1 MWKKNRKG
9 ERDSSKFMYFHE
21 KEVARMLNDTRV
33 KIRERKRNNVQ
44 ILRDGSRLILDE
56 ITKSVGLSR
65 RTEIYGVNFVDS
77 PVETVLILH
86 LHMYPYIIFPARVL
100 YWETSLAKSTHAC
113 SNIRTNCSRTFSILS
128 RGEELKTWLLKRV
141 ITRLKLYFSI
151 IYFFSFI
158 KLHYLIKYYYRN
170 SWTKVDGNYSNL

>member
-1 MWKKNRKG
+1 MFVFNLSRIFHFSYLRLARNQVGEFLNFKTNDRIIRRMIYVKEKSEGRER

-21 KEVARMLNDTRV
+21 KELARMLNDTRV

-100 YWETSLAKSTHAC
+100 HWETSLAKSTHAC

-128 RGEELKTWLLKRV
+128 RGEELKT
-141 ITRLKLYFSI
+141 
-151 IYFFSFI
+151 
-158 KLHYLIKYYYRN
+158 
-170 SWTKVDGNYSNL
+170 

>member
-9 ERDSSKFMYFHE
+9 ERNSSKFMYFHE
-21 KEVARMLNDTRV
+21 KELARMLNDTRV

-86 LHMYPYIIFPARVL
+86 LHMYLPVYHFSSSRFALGNKLSKIHICLFQYTDKLFTYVFYIITWRRIENVTF
-100 YWETSLAKSTHAC
+100 ETCYYSIEIIFFDNIFFFFYKIAL
-113 SNIRTNCSRTFSILS
+113 SN
-128 RGEELKTWLLKRV
+128 
-141 ITRLKLYFSI
+141 
-151 IYFFSFI
+151 
-158 KLHYLIKYYYRN
+158 
-170 SWTKVDGNYSNL
+170 

>member
-1 MWKKNRKG
+1 MWKKNRK
-9 ERDSSKFMYFHE
+9 R
-21 KEVARMLNDTRV
+21 LI
-33 KIRERKRNNVQ
+33 KIYVFSRERGCAYAERYACKNTRKEKKQCTNFTRRIEINSG
-44 ILRDGSRLILDE
+44 RDYE
-56 ITKSVGLSR
+56 IGGFIEA
-65 RTEIYGVNFVDS
+65 EIYGVNFVDS

-100 YWETSLAKSTHAC
+100 HWETSLAKSTHAC

-170 SWTKVDGNYSNL
+170 SWTKVDRNYSNL

>member
-1 MWKKNRKG
+1 MKEKSEGRER

-21 KEVARMLNDTRV
+21 KELARMLNDTRV

-86 LHMYPYIIFPARVL
+86 LHMYLPIYHFSSSRFALGNKLSKIHTRLFQYTDKLFTYVFYIITRRRIENVTF
-100 YWETSLAKSTHAC
+100 ETC
-113 SNIRTNCSRTFSILS
+113 YYSI
-128 RGEELKTWLLKRV
+128 E
-141 ITRLKLYFSI
+141 IM
-151 IYFFSFI
+151 
-158 KLHYLIKYYYRN
+158 
-170 SWTKVDGNYSNL
+170 

>member
-1 MWKKNRKG
+1 MKEKSEGR
-9 ERDSSKFMYFHE
+9 ERERLIKIYVFSRERACAYAF
-21 KEVARMLNDTRV
+21 TRE

-100 YWETSLAKSTHAC
+100 HWETSLAKSTHAC

-128 RGEELKTWLLKRV
+128 RGEELKT
-141 ITRLKLYFSI
+141 
-151 IYFFSFI
+151 
-158 KLHYLIKYYYRN
+158 
-170 SWTKVDGNYSNL
+170 